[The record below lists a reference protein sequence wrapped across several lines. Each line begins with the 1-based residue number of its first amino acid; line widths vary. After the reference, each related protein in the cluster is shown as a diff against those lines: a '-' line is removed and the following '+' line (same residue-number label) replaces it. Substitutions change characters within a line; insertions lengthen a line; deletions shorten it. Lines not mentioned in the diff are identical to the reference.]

1 MGEDPSTRLTET
13 EAIQD
18 LYEEFDRWI
27 RGELED
33 TLHELGLLLQPSSHQ
48 ELRGMG
54 ERLAEAETGVVGG
67 GISDDGASFG
77 RYREKS
83 KPKSDR
89 RCAGVLGS
97 PIRRPS
103 TLAKHIRAAASVSSR
118 RQARDVEGRDQI
130 EVDDAAELVQG
141 MWTLLAQGAQ
151 SDSTSRRVADEVQ
164 GAELVAGRRKGK
176 LGALEVSDVAG
187 VEAAP
192 ELLRDL
198 RPLGPRKVED
208 RHLCTLPNQHFGRG
222 LRHARGPADHHGG
235 LSRDLHGLPVLP
247 IS

>member
-1 MGEDPSTRLTET
+1 
-13 EAIQD
+13 
-18 LYEEFDRWI
+18 
-27 RGELED
+27 
-33 TLHELGLLLQPSSHQ
+33 
-48 ELRGMG
+48 MG

-77 RYREKS
+77 RHREKS

-103 TLAKHIRAAASVSSR
+103 TLAKHIRAAALVSSR
-118 RQARDVEGRDQI
+118 RQARDVEGRNQI

-176 LGALEVSDVAG
+176 LSALEVSDVAG

-208 RHLCTLPNQHFGRG
+208 RHLRTLPNQHLGRG
-222 LRHARGPADHHGG
+222 LAMPEAPPTTTAAFPVIPMAFLSSQSPDGRLLGRLRRVHSRWERHVPAGPGELG
-235 LSRDLHGLPVLP
+235 YKRRRKRSGRSFRPRMMKVLT
-247 IS
+247 